1 MTTETLKPFLSTSRR
16 ADSVTTMRLS
26 TTSHCQPGFNF
37 KRIIFGTFAVVFF
50 LCLFGFMYVHFRR
63 ISQIE
68 ANVQHLTKKILK
80 MQARLGLTNLDDL
93 DDYGNEYD
101 TVIIDQPKISQN
113 GGGKLSQGDEQ
124 YTADVDYYENEF
136 DYTEFRSQLPIM
148 NFDEDEDDEAKN
160 YIIND
165 DSKGNDDGDDENV
178 MEISDDSDLYEDFSK
193 FNASRKNNTSFSARN
208 PRAIESELFSKD
220 DQKSK
225 IIGLRKRADK
235 SMDAL
240 NHPKNMVILRLPLLR
255 KELSDGKHEENISP
269 MEQKSSKQSQRRGMN
284 HRRYK
289 NSIVKKAK
297 SARQIEAVANTPAA
311 HFHLNH
317 KIPDRF
323 ASIRIDSFS
332 GDIYIGHPSWPNEID
347 VDKYFKVEN
356 GVLTVYETG
365 LYYVYAQVCYN
376 NTHDQNGFVIF
387 HGHKPFLQC
396 LNTVP
401 TNMPHKIHTCH
412 TSGLIYLKEHETIHL
427 RDFHSDRN
435 AILKESNNRS
445 YFGLIK
451 I

>member
-1 MTTETLKPFLSTSRR
+1 MQ
-16 ADSVTTMRLS
+16 VRLD
-26 TTSHCQPGFNF
+26 
-37 KRIIFGTFAVVFF
+37 
-50 LCLFGFMYVHFRR
+50 
-63 ISQIE
+63 
-68 ANVQHLTKKILK
+68 
-80 MQARLGLTNLDDL
+80 LTNQDELG
-93 DDYGNEYD
+93 DYGNEYD
-101 TVIIDQPKISQN
+101 TVIIDQPKISHT
-113 GGGKLSQGDEQ
+113 GGGKLRQGGEQ
-124 YTADVDYYENEF
+124 YTVHADHSENEF
-136 DYTEFRSQLPIM
+136 DYTEFRNQLPIM
-148 NFDEDEDDEAKN
+148 NYDEDEDGEAKN

-165 DSKGNDDGDDENV
+165 NSKRNEDLDDINV
-178 MEISDDSDLYEDFSK
+178 MEISDDGDLYKDFSK
-193 FNASRKNNTSFSARN
+193 FNASRKNNTSARN
-208 PRAIESELFSKD
+208 PRAIESELFSKGNP
-220 DQKSK
+220 KSE
-225 IIGLRKRADK
+225 IIGLRKSADEG
-235 SMDAL
+235 SLDTL
-240 NHPKNMVILRLPLLR
+240 NHPKKMVILRLPILG
-255 KELSDGKHEENISP
+255 KELSDVKHEQNISA
-269 MEQKSSKQSQRRGMN
+269 MEQKTSKQSHGRGMD
-284 HRRYK
+284 HRKYK
-289 NSIVKKAK
+289 NSIVRKAK
-297 SARQIEAVANTPAA
+297 SARQIQAIANAPAA

-332 GDIYIGHPSWPNEID
+332 GDMYIGHPSWSNEID